1 MTNIQL
7 FRIDD
12 RLIHGQVVIG
22 WASVLNS
29 KAIIVCDNSVYE
41 NDWERE
47 LYLSCA
53 PAYLKTTIFN
63 VDATIEFLKTTDKD
77 LSKTIILVNGP
88 EVIEKLIDGGIKL
101 QNINVGGMHFRE
113 GRKNYLPYLY
123 LSEKEIN
130 SFQRCMDKGV
140 NFECL
145 DVPTGNKVNLKK
157 IIK

>member
-29 KAIIVCDNSVYE
+29 NSIILCDNSVYE
-41 NDWERE
+41 NDWEKE

-53 PAYLKTTIFN
+53 PDYLKTTIFN
-63 VDATIEFLKTTDKD
+63 VTETIEFLKTTDKD

-88 EVIEKLIDGGIKL
+88 EVIEKLVDAGLKL
-101 QNINVGGMHFRE
+101 KNINVGGMHFRE
-113 GRKNYLPYLY
+113 GRRNYLPYLY
-123 LSEKEIN
+123 LNENEIN
-130 SFQRCMDKGV
+130 SFRRCMDKGV

-145 DVPTGNKVNLKK
+145 DVPTGNKVNLRSV
-157 IIK
+157 IK